1 MAFPTDIGIIDL
13 MLNIPGPNDRSWY
26 DFMQPLF
33 MDEASRNFAK
43 MPAEHYFRNAPE
55 VENHA
60 DPVAWTVAQM
70 DVFGIDKAMLGIT
83 TELNQQA
90 LRRFPERFFGS
101 YHVDPNRGMDAVRAI
116 VAAKEEWDIKAV
128 TAFPSGTCPQAP
140 INDRRWYPIYA
151 KCVELDLPICIC
163 VGVPGPRLPLAPQK
177 VELLDDVCWFFPE
190 LKIVMRHGG
199 HPWEDLAV
207 KLMGKYPNLSCMTS
221 AYAPKHYP
229 KTYIDYANRR
239 GSKQILYAG
248 YFPMGLSLERIFAE
262 LPNVP
267 LADEVWPLFLR
278 ENALEIFKP

>member
-1 MAFPTDIGIIDL
+1 MAFPSDIGIIDL
-13 MLNIPGPNDRSWY
+13 MLNIPGPDDRSWY

-33 MDEASRNFAK
+33 MDEASRNFSK

-55 VENHA
+55 VAHHD
-60 DPVAWTVAQM
+60 DPVAWTVEQM
-70 DVFGIDKAMLGIT
+70 DAFGIDKAMLGIT

-90 LRRFPERFFGS
+90 LRRFPDRFFGS

-140 INDRRWYPIYA
+140 INDRRWYPVYA

-207 KLMGKYPNLSCMTS
+207 KLMAKYPNLYCMTS
-221 AYAPKHYP
+221 AYAPKRYP
-229 KTYIDYANRR
+229 QTYIDYANRR
-239 GSKQILYAG
+239 GAHKVMYAG

-262 LPNVP
+262 LPQMP
-267 LADEVWPLFLR
+267 LAADVWSKFLR
-278 ENALEIFKP
+278 ENALEVFRP